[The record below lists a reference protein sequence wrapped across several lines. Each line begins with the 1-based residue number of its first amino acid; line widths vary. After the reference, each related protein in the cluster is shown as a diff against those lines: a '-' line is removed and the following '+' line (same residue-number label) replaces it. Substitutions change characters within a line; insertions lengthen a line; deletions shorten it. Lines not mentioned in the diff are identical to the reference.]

1 MNCSTAPRSQQ
12 EGMGL
17 WLYKII
23 AGLFIVLLITIH
35 MIVNHLVVPGGLLTY
50 QDVVRYYA
58 VPFIPVMEITFLI
71 VVVSHA
77 LIGLRSIILDL
88 NPSPKVLKF
97 ITWILV
103 GLGSFAVIYGTWLVI
118 VIAGRGAAL

>member
-97 ITWILV
+97 ITWILI
-103 GLGSFAVIYGTWLVI
+103 GLGSFAVIYGAWLVI